1 METNTTPHPLVQELQ
16 NRMYA
21 ARLKVGRVMAEAQVN
36 PSTWSRWGRGTPPNL
51 GTLQRVAEAVNK
63 LESSAT

>member
-1 METNTTPHPLVQELQ
+1 MEKNATPHPLVQELQ

-21 ARLKVGRVMAEAQVN
+21 ARLKVGRVMVEAGVN

-51 GTLQRVAEAVNK
+51 GTLQRVADAVNK
-63 LESSAT
+63 LENSQ